1 MQPQKSF
8 ALLSSQIKLSLEL
21 TVDSKI
27 AFHDSKLKW
36 KIGTIANSNHDTH
49 VPYTLHRNHKFPTKA
64 EE

>member
-1 MQPQKSF
+1 M
-8 ALLSSQIKLSLEL
+8 KLILEL

-27 AFHDSKLKW
+27 AFLDSELKW

-49 VPYTLHRNHKFPTKA
+49 VPYTLHRNHKFQTKR